1 MLLAPQPAELAPS
14 EEPECKWQ
22 SWQEGGHLPL
32 EIFPPF
38 IDLSFHSFFPQVIL
52 GSPNLIWK

>member
-14 EEPECKWQ
+14 EEPECKQ
-22 SWQEGGHLPL
+22 QGWQEGEHSPL

-38 IDLSFHSFFPQVIL
+38 IDLSFHSFFLQ
-52 GSPNLIWK
+52 SQNFIWKE